1 MKNSDEKVNI
11 KAFRDVRKQYLGRR
25 DYSTIREWS
34 PKNNH
39 PTLYSKRWLL
49 WHDLHPAPPPPV
61 TNVNMLAALEKDY
74 EEVGVDSVEAEGEE
88 EGDEY

>member
-1 MKNSDEKVNI
+1 MNDHRNKIIIQRYILSDDYY
-11 KAFRDVRKQYLGRR
+11 DVFTPC
-25 DYSTIREWS
+25 S
-34 PKNNH
+34 
-39 PTLYSKRWLL
+39 
-49 WHDLHPAPPPPV
+49 PPPV

>member
-1 MKNSDEKVNI
+1 MI
-11 KAFRDVRKQYLGRR
+11 IMTWF
-25 DYSTIREWS
+25 T
-34 PKNNH
+34 PC
-39 PTLYSKRWLL
+39 P
-49 WHDLHPAPPPPV
+49 PPPPPV

>member
-1 MKNSDEKVNI
+1 MNDHRKIIIQRYILSD
-11 KAFRDVRKQYLGRR
+11 
-25 DYSTIREWS
+25 DYYDMIY
-34 PKNNH
+34 
-39 PTLYSKRWLL
+39 TL
-49 WHDLHPAPPPPV
+49 PPPPV